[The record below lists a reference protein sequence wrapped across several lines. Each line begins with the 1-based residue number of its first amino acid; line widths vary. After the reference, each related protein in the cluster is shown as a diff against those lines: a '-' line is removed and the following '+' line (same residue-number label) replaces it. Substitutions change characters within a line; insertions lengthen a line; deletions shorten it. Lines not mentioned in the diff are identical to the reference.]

1 MPRPPRRDHP
11 KAGGRWVRTGRAAL
25 AGVDAGLLGGAVGV
39 LVGTLLLD
47 LLLDS
52 GRRLK
57 HLAVHRLANDAVG
70 DAALEF
76 EYDDSQRWDHTP
88 ANYERRI
95 AEYAALEV

>member
-1 MPRPPRRDHP
+1 MGFDGTAAARAVRQTDESPKRAPRR
-11 KAGGRWVRTGRAAL
+11 RAA
-25 AGVDAGLLGGAVGV
+25 A
-39 LVGTLLLD
+39 
-47 LLLDS
+47 
-52 GRRLK
+52 
-57 HLAVHRLANDAVG
+57 G